1 MRVPAVCSLIAI
13 SLILAA
19 APLAARAADCADLS
33 KTGLRDTTLTIARLC
48 PREDSCLRTAGPST
62 NFPRSAVSQA

>member
-33 KTGLRDTTLTIARLC
+33 KTGLRDTTLTIAQAV
-48 PREDSCLRTAGPST
+48 PAGRFVPPYVRPLD
-62 NFPRSAVSQA
+62 NLPAL